1 MVMKLR
7 LFIKQIRQRVAD
19 ADPLKL
25 SMQEGFSPRQR
36 KVATLSARLVDIKRV
51 SQDFVFAADAAGFGG
66 LPPLLQAYILGTC
79 LAHVDAH
86 TFVFLRVAASDVGL
100 GQRCAGRLRG
110 SAQIVFL
117 KQQ

>member
-86 TFVFLRVAASDVGL
+86 TFVFFA
-100 GQRCAGRLRG
+100 CG
-110 SAQIVFL
+110 S
-117 KQQ
+117 K